1 MKSIKRLGVA
11 VLNWILQGFVYAS
24 EGPVRYITAMQFGGT
39 RIAYDKARGTGFLT
53 KWPSKAARE
62 IIRRIEHSPES
73 LADYRI

>member
-1 MKSIKRLGVA
+1 MGGL
-11 VLNWILQGFVYAS
+11 
-24 EGPVRYITAMQFGGT
+24 VREVHVGGT